1 MKKVNFLNIF
11 DFFVDEV
18 NSNSFI
24 LKEIVGKFL
33 LFIDGEQVSL
43 PVLLFFDKTYDLKI
57 IDLENGP
64 DKVGLF
70 RNLNKNDLLSVSEKK
85 VYGESSFIGDSYEFV
100 FSEKFICTT
109 VFKET
114 PLYYKF
120 YVDEEISEDFELL
133 DEFDNKITN
142 FENYDNFIY
151 FNPKQNY
158 SYFYLNDGFKKP
170 VFYTKANENKI
181 FSHSFSNNEIIFKE
195 PEYVSFF
202 KLSSLKE
209 FSNLRVLITDEADDV
224 SVFNTLSDLNFN
236 FFNKD
241 SILPV
246 FKKIKKI
253 SLFSNEL
260 IDTDLAKEKI
270 IFYYTKET
278 THCFLDQEN
287 FSLKKKSIN
296 DVVFLAKEFL
306 SHDFDFYFSKDLSL
320 LDLSKK
326 YIFDGTSFLE
336 HSDGN
341 ISFSKE
347 KNTLFF
353 AAPFFEF
360 EESKVFSKK
369 AFLTVP
375 DTIDYEYY
383 SFNFKPIFV
392 ELVVKSE
399 L

>member
-18 NSNSFI
+18 NSDSFI

-57 IDLENGP
+57 MDLENGP
-64 DKVGLF
+64 NKIGLF
-70 RNLNKNDLLSVSEKK
+70 RNLDKKDLLSVSEKK
-85 VYGESSFIGDSYEFV
+85 VYEENSFIGDSYEFV
-100 FSEKFICTT
+100 FSEDFICTT
-109 VFKET
+109 VFKDT

-120 YVDEEISEDFELL
+120 YVDEKISEDFELL
-133 DEFDNKITN
+133 DEFDSKVTN
-142 FENYDNFIY
+142 FENHDNFIY

-158 SYFYLNDGFKKP
+158 SYFYLNNGFKKH

-181 FSHSFSNNEIIFKE
+181 FSYSFSNNEIVFKE
-195 PEYVSFF
+195 PESVSFF

-209 FSNLRVLITDEADDV
+209 ISNLRVTITDEMDEV
-224 SVFNTLSDLNFN
+224 SVFNALSDFNFN

-241 SILPV
+241 SVLPV

-260 IDTDLAKEKI
+260 IDPDLAKEKI

-278 THCFLDQEN
+278 THCFSDQSK
-287 FSLKKKSIN
+287 FALKKKSIN

-306 SHDFDFYFSKDLSL
+306 NHDFDFYFSKDLSL
-320 LDLSKK
+320 LDLNKK
-326 YIFDGTSFLE
+326 YTFGGSTFLE

-341 ISFSKE
+341 ISFTKE

>member
-18 NSNSFI
+18 NSDSFI

-57 IDLENGP
+57 MDLENGP

-85 VYGESSFIGDSYEFV
+85 VYEENSFIGDSYEFV
-100 FSEKFICTT
+100 FSEDFICTT
-109 VFKET
+109 VFKDT

-120 YVDEEISEDFELL
+120 YVDEKISEDFELL
-133 DEFDNKITN
+133 DEFDSKVTN
-142 FENYDNFIY
+142 FENHDNFIY

-158 SYFYLNDGFKKP
+158 SYFHLNNGFKKP

-181 FSHSFSNNEIIFKE
+181 FSYSFLNNEIVFKE
-195 PEYVSFF
+195 PEFVSFF

-209 FSNLRVLITDEADDV
+209 ISNLRVTITDEMDEV
-224 SVFNTLSDLNFN
+224 SVFNALSDFNFN

-241 SILPV
+241 SVLPV

-260 IDTDLAKEKI
+260 IDSDLAKEKI

-278 THCFLDQEN
+278 THCFSDQSK
-287 FSLKKKSIN
+287 FALKKKSIN
-296 DVVFLAKEFL
+296 DVVFLAK
-306 SHDFDFYFSKDLSL
+306 
-320 LDLSKK
+320 
-326 YIFDGTSFLE
+326 SF
-336 HSDGN
+336 
-341 ISFSKE
+341 
-347 KNTLFF
+347 
-353 AAPFFEF
+353 
-360 EESKVFSKK
+360 
-369 AFLTVP
+369 
-375 DTIDYEYY
+375 
-383 SFNFKPIFV
+383 
-392 ELVVKSE
+392 
-399 L
+399 

>member
-18 NSNSFI
+18 NSDSFI

-57 IDLENGP
+57 MDLENGP
-64 DKVGLF
+64 NKIGLF
-70 RNLNKNDLLSVSEKK
+70 RNLDKKDLLSVSEKK
-85 VYGESSFIGDSYEFV
+85 VYEENSFIGDSYEFV
-100 FSEKFICTT
+100 FSEDFICTT
-109 VFKET
+109 VFKDT

-120 YVDEEISEDFELL
+120 YVDEKISEDFELL
-133 DEFDNKITN
+133 DEFDSKVTN
-142 FENYDNFIY
+142 FENHDNFIY

-158 SYFYLNDGFKKP
+158 SYFYLNNGFKKP

-181 FSHSFSNNEIIFKE
+181 FSYSFLNNEIVFKE
-195 PEYVSFF
+195 PEFVSFF

-209 FSNLRVLITDEADDV
+209 ISNLRVTITDEIDEV
-224 SVFNTLSDLNFN
+224 SVFNALSNFN
-236 FFNKD
+236 FNFSNKD
-241 SILPV
+241 SVLPV

-260 IDTDLAKEKI
+260 IDPDLAKEKI

-278 THCFLDQEN
+278 THCFSDQSK
-287 FSLKKKSIN
+287 FTLKKKSIN

-306 SHDFDFYFSKDLSL
+306 NHDFDFYFSKDLSL
-320 LDLSKK
+320 LDLNKK
-326 YIFDGTSFLE
+326 YTFDGSAFLE

-341 ISFSKE
+341 ISFAKE

-375 DTIDYEYY
+375 DTVDYEYY

>member
-18 NSNSFI
+18 NSDSFI

-57 IDLENGP
+57 MDLENGP
-64 DKVGLF
+64 NKIGLF
-70 RNLNKNDLLSVSEKK
+70 RNLDKKDLLSVSEKK
-85 VYGESSFIGDSYEFV
+85 VYEENSFIGDSYEFV
-100 FSEKFICTT
+100 FSEDFICTT
-109 VFKET
+109 VFKDT

-120 YVDEEISEDFELL
+120 YVDEKISEDFELL
-133 DEFDNKITN
+133 DEFGSKITN
-142 FENYDNFIY
+142 FENHDNFIY

-158 SYFYLNDGFKKP
+158 SYFHLNNGFKKP

-181 FSHSFSNNEIIFKE
+181 FSYSFLNNEIVFKE
-195 PEYVSFF
+195 PEFVSFF

-209 FSNLRVLITDEADDV
+209 ISNLRVTITDEMDEV
-224 SVFNTLSDLNFN
+224 SVFNALSDFNFN

-241 SILPV
+241 SVLPV

-260 IDTDLAKEKI
+260 IDPDLAKEKI

-278 THCFLDQEN
+278 THCFSDQSK
-287 FSLKKKSIN
+287 FALKKKSIN

-306 SHDFDFYFSKDLSL
+306 NHDFDFYFSKDLSL
-320 LDLSKK
+320 LDLNKK
-326 YIFDGTSFLE
+326 YTFDGSAFLE

-341 ISFSKE
+341 ISFAKE